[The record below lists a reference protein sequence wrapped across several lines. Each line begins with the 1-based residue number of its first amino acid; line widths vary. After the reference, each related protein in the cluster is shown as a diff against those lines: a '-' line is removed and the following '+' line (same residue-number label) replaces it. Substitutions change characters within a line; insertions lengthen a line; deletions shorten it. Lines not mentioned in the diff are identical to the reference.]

1 MISIQ
6 EKMLVAENCEEYKS
20 KFYTLNAGMSAISQG
35 CNTCVNYINDKCT
48 KELFEQIEKK
58 IRIN

>member
-20 KFYTLNAGMSAISQG
+20 KIPILNESVSAISQG

-48 KELFEQIEKK
+48 KRLFEQIGER

>member
-1 MISIQ
+1 MISTQ

-20 KFYTLNAGMSAISQG
+20 KVYTLNAEMRAISQG
-35 CNTCVNYINDKCT
+35 CNTCVNYMNDRCT
-48 KELFEQIEKK
+48 KELFEQIEEK

>member
-6 EKMLVAENCEEYKS
+6 EKMLVAENCAEYKP
-20 KFYTLNAGMSAISQG
+20 KVYTFNSNRSAISQG
-35 CNTCVNYINDKCT
+35 CNTCVNYINDKCN
-48 KELFEQIEKK
+48 KELFEQIEEK